1 MIRSS
6 EGVAVLNKF
15 QQIKRDHGV
24 FDQEQQG
31 GAFRDLGFCSG
42 SKRTAAAAAG
52 GRAAA
57 WQVAEVQRQCRELY
71 SEMDITLP
79 LYWESKARICRSSLD
94 VLEFEFNRAH
104 TAAQQ
109 AELQASQRRRH
120 ADDDHAHELQSHKG
134 QTLQLQLSP
143 VHLFPRLDLELP
155 ETFSNEK
162 KLRRDRQLLLQQAA
176 GDSSLVIRNVE
187 AQELTDHIPTSCN
200 VDFSSAS
207 GRSLRMRY
215 SKHTG
220 MKSHELHAGD
230 APAAVDTK
238 LFQQQESRSSS
249 FQSQSSSGGA
259 WEITSGSHCKD
270 SGGDMSCCC
279 SSRDSTASLGQES
292 SMSCCNGKDDQY
304 YGRVFTTEDNDF
316 KAHQAGASFPK
327 DCSNREAED
336 FYSCGN
342 QAAAAEP
349 RTSALYSTLL
359 RPWKFLFGGNAKK
372 FSTRLRSKEAE
383 HIDDINRASRLLDA
397 LDEAPIISWS
407 APLQKTSYALVSPV
421 KTHKLREK
429 NTHRSTIPF
438 FAKQAPP
445 FTVAIPNTSAAADEQ
460 QTTSASSEK
469 SDPPLRVL
477 RRESSLRC
485 IHVQN
490 SPSSLL
496 PGIRSNKSSSNAQAS
511 QKLPPAEPRLTH
523 SQSATLVA
531 TSTSAAN
538 PQCGGGGGSK
548 PLLSTERWKKY
559 VKMLNPLYPRR
570 FSHTHEVPQTP
581 RKSRLD
587 NTRTPPITSLLS
599 TTAPA
604 GATTVVAQTPAKNSQ
619 IGTAT
624 VPRQSRIAIP
634 SRKTNHH
641 AGGGVLGT
649 NFPGSASSKVQASS
663 EWSSTTKVAT
673 AAPSS
678 KISRRIIAASSC
690 VKTPNKSKS
699 SVNANYQ
706 ASFTRLDAVR
716 EPAVTKHS
724 TISEQHNAVQGAI
737 AHCKQSHSGQLLRS
751 FS

>member
-24 FDQEQQG
+24 FGEEQHG
-31 GAFRDLGFCSG
+31 GAFRDLGFCSS
-42 SKRTAAAAAG
+42 SKRTAAAAG

-57 WQVAEVQRQCRELY
+57 WQVAEVQRQCHELY

-109 AELQASQRRRH
+109 AESQASQHRTH

-134 QTLQLQLSP
+134 QTLQLSP
-143 VHLFPRLDLELP
+143 LHLFPRLNLELP

-162 KLRRDRQLLLQQAA
+162 KLRRNHQVLLQQAA

-200 VDFSSAS
+200 VDFSPAS
-207 GRSLRMRY
+207 GRSLRMSY
-215 SKHTG
+215 SNLTG
-220 MKSHELHAGD
+220 MKSHELHAGH
-230 APAAVDTK
+230 APAAVNTK

-259 WEITSGSHCKD
+259 WEVTSGSHCKD
-270 SGGDMSCCC
+270 SGADMSCCC

-292 SMSCCNGKDDQY
+292 SMSCCNGKHDQY
-304 YGRVFTTEDNDF
+304 YGRVSTTEDNDF
-316 KAHQAGASFPK
+316 KAHQSGASFPK
-327 DCSNREAED
+327 DCSNREAQD
-336 FYSCGN
+336 FYSCGK
-342 QAAAAEP
+342 QAAAAET

-383 HIDDINRASRLLDA
+383 HIDDINRFSRLLDA
-397 LDEAPIISWS
+397 LDEAPIISFS

-469 SDPPLRVL
+469 SDPTLRVL

-490 SPSSLL
+490 SPSGLL
-496 PGIRSNKSSSNAQAS
+496 PGISSNKPSSNAQAS
-511 QKLPPAEPRLTH
+511 QKLPPVEPRLTH

-538 PQCGGGGGSK
+538 PHGGGGGGSK

-581 RKSRLD
+581 RKSRLE

-604 GATTVVAQTPAKNSQ
+604 AATTVAQTPANTSQ

-641 AGGGVLGT
+641 GSGGVLGT
-649 NFPGSASSKVQASS
+649 HFPGSASSKVQASS
-663 EWSSTTKVAT
+663 EWTSTTKVAT

-678 KISRRIIAASSC
+678 KISRKIIAASSG

-699 SVNANYQ
+699 SVNTNYQ

-716 EPAVTKHS
+716 EPGVTKHS

-751 FS
+751 IS

>member
-15 QQIKRDHGV
+15 QQIKIDHGV
-24 FDQEQQG
+24 FGQEQHG

-42 SKRTAAAAAG
+42 SKRTAAAAG

-57 WQVAEVQRQCRELY
+57 WQVAEVQRQCHELY

-79 LYWESKARICRSSLD
+79 LYWESKAKICRSSLD

-109 AELQASQRRRH
+109 AELQTSQRRRH
-120 ADDDHAHELQSHKG
+120 ADDDNAHELHSHKG
-134 QTLQLQLSP
+134 QTLELQLSP
-143 VHLFPRLDLELP
+143 LHIFPRLNLELP

-162 KLRRDRQLLLQQAA
+162 KLRRDHQVLLQRAA
-176 GDSSLVIRNVE
+176 GDSSLVIRTVE

-200 VDFSSAS
+200 VDFSPAS
-207 GRSLRMRY
+207 GRSLRTRY
-215 SKHTG
+215 SKLTG
-220 MKSHELHAGD
+220 MKSPELHAGD

-270 SGGDMSCCC
+270 SGADMSCCC

-292 SMSCCNGKDDQY
+292 SMSCCNGKHDQY
-304 YGRVFTTEDNDF
+304 YARVSTTEDNDF

-336 FYSCGN
+336 FYSCGK
-342 QAAAAEP
+342 QTAAAET

-372 FSTRLRSKEAE
+372 FSTSLRSKEAE
-383 HIDDINRASRLLDA
+383 HIDDINRASQWLDA
-397 LDEAPIISWS
+397 LDETPIISWS

-469 SDPPLRVL
+469 SDPTLRVL

-485 IHVQN
+485 IHVPN

-496 PGIRSNKSSSNAQAS
+496 PGISSNKSSSNAQAS
-511 QKLPPAEPRLTH
+511 QKLQPVEPRLTH

-538 PQCGGGGGSK
+538 PHGGGGGGSK

-604 GATTVVAQTPAKNSQ
+604 AATTGAQTPANTSQ

-624 VPRQSRIAIP
+624 VPRQSRIAFP

-641 AGGGVLGT
+641 GGGGVLGT
-649 NFPGSASSKVQASS
+649 HFPGSASSKVQASS
-663 EWSSTTKVAT
+663 EWTSTTKVAT

-699 SVNANYQ
+699 SVHTNYQ

-716 EPAVTKHS
+716 EPGVTKHS

-751 FS
+751 IS

>member
-1 MIRSS
+1 
-6 EGVAVLNKF
+6 
-15 QQIKRDHGV
+15 
-24 FDQEQQG
+24 
-31 GAFRDLGFCSG
+31 
-42 SKRTAAAAAG
+42 
-52 GRAAA
+52 
-57 WQVAEVQRQCRELY
+57 
-71 SEMDITLP
+71 
-79 LYWESKARICRSSLD
+79 
-94 VLEFEFNRAH
+94 
-104 TAAQQ
+104 
-109 AELQASQRRRH
+109 
-120 ADDDHAHELQSHKG
+120 
-134 QTLQLQLSP
+134 
-143 VHLFPRLDLELP
+143 
-155 ETFSNEK
+155 
-162 KLRRDRQLLLQQAA
+162 
-176 GDSSLVIRNVE
+176 
-187 AQELTDHIPTSCN
+187 
-200 VDFSSAS
+200 
-207 GRSLRMRY
+207 
-215 SKHTG
+215 
-220 MKSHELHAGD
+220 
-230 APAAVDTK
+230 
-238 LFQQQESRSSS
+238 
-249 FQSQSSSGGA
+249 
-259 WEITSGSHCKD
+259 
-270 SGGDMSCCC
+270 MSCCC

-292 SMSCCNGKDDQY
+292 SMSCCNGKHDQY
-304 YGRVFTTEDNDF
+304 YGRVSNTEDNDF

-336 FYSCGN
+336 FYSCGK
-342 QAAAAEP
+342 QAAAAET

-359 RPWKFLFGGNAKK
+359 RPWKFLFSGNAKK

-383 HIDDINRASRLLDA
+383 HIDDINRASRLLNA

-445 FTVAIPNTSAAADEQ
+445 FTVAIPNTSAAATDEQ
-460 QTTSASSEK
+460 QITSASSEK
-469 SDPPLRVL
+469 SDPTLRVF

-485 IHVQN
+485 IQVQN

-496 PGIRSNKSSSNAQAS
+496 PGISSNKSSSNAQAS
-511 QKLPPAEPRLTH
+511 QKLPPVEPRLTH

-538 PQCGGGGGSK
+538 PHGGGGGGGSK

-581 RKSRLD
+581 RKSGLD
-587 NTRTPPITSLLS
+587 NTRTPPITSFLS

-604 GATTVVAQTPAKNSQ
+604 AATTVAQTPANTSQ

-634 SRKTNHH
+634 SRKTNHGG
-641 AGGGVLGT
+641 GGGVLGPH
-649 NFPGSASSKVQASS
+649 FPGSASSKVQASS
-663 EWSSTTKVAT
+663 EWTSTTKVAT

-690 VKTPNKSKS
+690 AKTPNKSKS
-699 SVNANYQ
+699 SVNTNYQ

-716 EPAVTKHS
+716 EPGVTKHS

-737 AHCKQSHSGQLLRS
+737 AHCKQSHSGQLLHS
-751 FS
+751 IS